1 MKKKLCLILAA
12 LLLCGSL
19 AGCGT
24 GASVRSVGEVE
35 SPSMFVRVETVSF
48 GWWIVYHRETKVMYA
63 VSNSSNNVGTFT
75 LLVNADGT
83 PMLWQDNGKE
93 R

>member
-12 LLLCGSL
+12 LLLCGAL
-19 AGCGT
+19 AGCGN
-24 GASVRSVGEVE
+24 GASVQSVGEVE
-35 SPSMFVRVETVSF
+35 SPSMFVRVETVSS

-63 VSNSSNNVGTFT
+63 VSNGSYNAGTFT

-83 PMLWQDNGKE
+83 PMLWRDNEKE